1 MSLELSPEAHA
12 RLNDKKWRRSQSKW
26 MLWIYI
32 TSSMLGVVGFARLA
46 IKTKDK
52 TLRKYAYIFSGLL
65 FVVFLLIGLDDSTT
79 TKVDGQDVTES
90 GTLGTIGG
98 IMLIVNYG
106 LQIFFSFKA
115 NKIWLVFRAQNNNPT
130 WTAENLNVTDV
141 TRKAFTAPQELVKD
155 ALGIER
161 SDFYATEV
169 SESTEK
175 ITPPPPPPSAAQKK
189 MPPPPPVSS
198 GKTDIR
204 ETQTID
210 LNLATVEILMR
221 SAGFDP
227 VLAANTIVQR
237 EKRGGFS
244 SFEEFANDLKLQP
257 HQVAKLKPILIVQ
270 KQAETGGSSGR
281 ILDI

>member
-52 TLRKYAYIFSGLL
+52 TLRQYAFIFSGLL

-79 TKVDGQDVTES
+79 TKVDGQDVKKS
-90 GTLGTIGG
+90 GTLGNIGA

-130 WTAENLNVTDV
+130 WTSENLNVTDV
-141 TRKAFTAPQELVKD
+141 ARNAFTAPQELVKD

-161 SDFYATEV
+161 NDFYATQVPEA
-169 SESTEK
+169 TEK
-175 ITPPPPPPSAAQKK
+175 LAPPPPPPAALKK
-189 MPPPPPVSS
+189 MPPPPPPVSA
-198 GKTDIR
+198 GKTGVR

-210 LNLATVEILMR
+210 LNLATVEMLMKN
-221 SAGFDP
+221 AEFDP

-257 HQVAKLKPILIVQ
+257 HQVAKLKSILIVQ
-270 KQAETGGSSGR
+270 KQTEPGGNSGR
-281 ILDI
+281 VLDI

>member
-141 TRKAFTAPQELVKD
+141 ARKAFTAPQELVKD

-221 SAGFDP
+221 SADFDP

>member
-1 MSLELSPEAHA
+1 MSLELSPEEQA

-26 MLWIYI
+26 MLWIYL
-32 TSSMLGVVGFARLA
+32 SWSMFGAIGFARLA
-46 IKTKDK
+46 IKTKDVMLK
-52 TLRKYAYIFSGLL
+52 KYAYSFLGLMFLIFLM
-65 FVVFLLIGLDDSTT
+65 IGLDDSTT
-79 TKVDGQDVTES
+79 TQVDGQDVTETS
-90 GTLGTIGG
+90 TLGNIGMALLV
-98 IMLIVNYG
+98 INYG

-130 WTAENLNVTDV
+130 WTAENLNVKDIAQ
-141 TRKAFTAPQELVKD
+141 KAFTAPQELVKD

-161 SDFYATEV
+161 NDFYASPATEP
-169 SESTEK
+169 TEK
-175 ITPPPPPPSAAQKK
+175 IAPPPPPPAAQKK
-189 MPPPPPVSS
+189 MPPPPPVST
-198 GKTDIR
+198 GKTA
-204 ETQTID
+204 TQKDLTID
-210 LNLATVEILMR
+210 LNLATVEILMK
-221 SAGFDP
+221 SAEFDP

-270 KQAETGGSSGR
+270 KQAESGGSSGR